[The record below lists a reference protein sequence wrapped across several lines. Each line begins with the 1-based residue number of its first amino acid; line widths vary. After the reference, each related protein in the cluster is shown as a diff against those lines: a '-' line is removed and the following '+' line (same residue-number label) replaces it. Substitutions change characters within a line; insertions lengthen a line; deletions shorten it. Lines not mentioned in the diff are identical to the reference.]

1 MDDFA
6 HHPTAVRETLRAV
19 KSFYTAGRII
29 AVFEPRTNSSMR
41 KVFQNDYPL
50 SFDGA
55 DLVCIR
61 NPPLLHKIPV
71 EQRFSS
77 ELLVSDL
84 KNRGIDAHFFP
95 DTDTII
101 DFLVAAARPEDL
113 VLIMSNG
120 GFNQIHERLLAAL

>member
-1 MDDFA
+1 
-6 HHPTAVRETLRAV
+6 
-19 KSFYTAGRII
+19 
-29 AVFEPRTNSSMR
+29 MR

-61 NPPLLHKIPV
+61 NPPLLHKIPI
-71 EQRFSS
+71 EERFSA
-77 ELLVSDL
+77 ELLVSAL

-95 DTDTII
+95 DTETII

-120 GFNQIHERLLAAL
+120 GFDRIHERLLDAL